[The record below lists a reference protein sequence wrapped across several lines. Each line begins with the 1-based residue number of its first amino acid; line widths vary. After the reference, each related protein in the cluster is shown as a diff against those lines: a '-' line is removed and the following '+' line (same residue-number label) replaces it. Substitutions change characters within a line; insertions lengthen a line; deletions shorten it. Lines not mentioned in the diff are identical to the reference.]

1 MNFNQNKH
9 EYEFKVGLFTVV
21 SFIILIVGYLWL
33 TNAMNLHKYN
43 HIEISFNEANRLE
56 IGTAV
61 FVRGINC
68 GKVEDIILREN
79 DVLISI
85 QLKKDVVL
93 AKDSKFVIT
102 DSDLMGHKIIK
113 IIPGKSKE
121 KMQYSKIQKGEVSM
135 QISELFDEVSN
146 ITDGLKKMFSSDS
159 DGVLGKVN
167 NLLKKSETTI
177 GDFDQI
183 LAENKNNIKQTFED
197 LNRSVADLK
206 EIISENKSEFS
217 QAGELIPKMNNAM
230 INFNNTVDE
239 LDEIIKSIKS
249 EPGNLNKLIS
259 DDQLYDNLIK
269 TTSNLDSLIID
280 IKENPKRYF
289 KLF

>member
-21 SFIILIVGYLWL
+21 AFIILIVGYLWL

-113 IIPGKSKE
+113 IIPGNSKE
-121 KMQYSKIQKGEVSM
+121 KMQYSQIQKGEVSM
-135 QISELFDEVSN
+135 QISELFEEVSN
-146 ITDGLKKMFSSDS
+146 ITDGLQKLFSSDS
-159 DGVLGKVN
+159 DSVLGKVN

-177 GDFDQI
+177 DDFDQI

-217 QAGELIPKMNNAM
+217 QAGELIPKMNNAL

-239 LDEIIKSIKS
+239 LDEIIKRIKS

-280 IKENPKRYF
+280 IKKNPKRYF